1 MARAKKTYGK
11 RSAGIQISDAS
22 VAKLAA
28 VGEIRCAI
36 EEEPGRR
43 KDPMVRALASAL
55 PDDEPSTADEDVAA
69 AEALAAY
76 RHGEGIGP
84 DQLRAELDLGADGDP
99 RHGKDDV

>member
-28 VGEIRCAI
+28 VGEIGCAI
-36 EEEPGRR
+36 DEARGRR
-43 KDPMVRALASAL
+43 KDPMVRALASAP
-55 PDDEPSTADEDVAA
+55 PDDEPSPVDEDVAA

-76 RHGEGIGP
+76 RRGEGIP
-84 DQLRAELDLGADGDP
+84 LTSCEP
-99 RHGKDDV
+99 I